1 MRIDEYLL
9 EDDSEDEVLPF
20 APLASEGNAGL
31 VAGLQDYDGAE
42 LAQDGMLPLPVYAK
56 CVQDVDKNII
66 PLKDLSE
73 EGELGNWQAATV
85 AKCTLPDGTPLRLK
99 LHTKRNGDTL
109 VFELTTSSSDDDYLL
124 S

>member
-31 VAGLQDYDGAE
+31 IAGLQDYDGAE
-42 LAQDGMLPLPVYAK
+42 LAQDGMLPMPVYAK

-85 AKCTLPDGTPLRLK
+85 AKCTLPDGTPLFLK
-99 LHTKRNGDTL
+99 LHTRRNGDTL
-109 VFELTTSSSDDDYLL
+109 VFELTTNNEYSA
-124 S
+124 